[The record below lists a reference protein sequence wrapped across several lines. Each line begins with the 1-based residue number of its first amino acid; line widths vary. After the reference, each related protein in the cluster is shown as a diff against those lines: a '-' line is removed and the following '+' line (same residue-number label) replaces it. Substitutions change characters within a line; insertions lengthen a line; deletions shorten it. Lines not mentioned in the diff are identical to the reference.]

1 MNSDTAREA
10 IKKSIGSGWFDL
22 LGPAIYL
29 GDREIPQVSPDE
41 MRVDMADFIPS
52 RGYTKRKH
60 DCDDQTFEELGH
72 MTGKVRKGRGFA
84 WSEPHA
90 FCVFLWKEEL
100 WIYDRGTILTYREA
114 MTMDYYGK
122 IYKLKGIRLLPVKYW
137 LKGRFIKRDLLV
149 I

>member
-1 MNSDTAREA
+1 MNRDKARKA
-10 IKKSIGSGWFDL
+10 IRKAVGYRWLEIL
-22 LGPAIYL
+22 EPNIYL
-29 GDREIPQVSPDE
+29 GDREIIEVSPEE
-41 MRVDMADFIPS
+41 MKADMADFVPT
-52 RGYTKRKH
+52 REYTENYH

-72 MTGKVRKGRGFA
+72 MTRSWRKARGFA

-100 WIYDRGTILTYREA
+100 WIYDRGTILPYREA
-114 MTMDYYGK
+114 MTMDYYRK

-137 LKGRFIKRDLLV
+137 LKGRFFKRDLPV